1 MKQLMSSNRDC
12 CVDVSLGTH
21 DPFVC
26 QWILFTNRSIHVSR
40 ELTNDHAGLCCFCII
55 VQPTLV
61 LLRYAISDP
70 TAFSLPLSIASYL
83 LYMVYPGVSV
93 NFRQNIWRVVVRFHE
108 SSWCT
113 LCFFIDNLITY
124 CAIIVLSL
132 FLISI
137 KNCCDINVGFCLVL
151 CQSSAFR
158 IKTDTSS
165 VWQKFMYL
173 SLYYII

>member
-1 MKQLMSSNRDC
+1 MKQLMSSDRDC

-40 ELTNDHAGLCCFCII
+40 QLTNDYAGLRCFCII

-61 LLRYAISDP
+61 LLRCAISD
-70 TAFSLPLSIASYL
+70 TNAFSLPLSIASYL
-83 LYMVYPGVSV
+83 LYMVYLGVSV
-93 NFRQNIWRVVVRFHE
+93 NFRQNICRVVVIVHE

-113 LCFFIDNLITY
+113 LRFSIDNHITY
-124 CAIIVLSL
+124 CAIIVLSW

-137 KNCCDINVGFCLVL
+137 KNCCVFNVGFCLVL
-151 CQSSAFR
+151 CQSSAF
-158 IKTDTSS
+158 K
-165 VWQKFMYL
+165 
-173 SLYYII
+173 